1 MQDRDLY
8 LSYKELIQKGWFDQ
22 KREELETLLKV
33 LTTEQQLSVD
43 ESRRLLKL
51 ASDKHVE
58 DTTPLPR

>member
-1 MQDRDLY
+1 MQDRELY

-33 LTTEQQLSVD
+33 LISDGRLSSD
-43 ESRRLLKL
+43 ECRRLLKI
-51 ASDKHVE
+51 AADKRAE